1 MQARNYTRPNL
12 HASKSQEAPIPNLA
26 AQATGIYRAHE
37 APTGIY
43 YSSHI
48 TTVSLA
54 ILIPLSIHTSVL
66 HIHSDDMKRS
76 RNHGPHWRIPA
87 LMLSSLIIGV
97 ALAIAH
103 HAFYSS
109 LAGTAVSS
117 HPIKLVSWTTTQQQ
131 VNIAIGTAFAFVVKA
146 SLILAC
152 STAYMQLLFGVIN
165 QKAFKLEVLDN
176 WFGGLHDLWSLGCL
190 ASYWRYPLLTLMAL
204 TCWLLPIAAI
214 ISPASLNV
222 VIDRIQPSPIRSE
235 FVPQPAFKSLAYCML
250 DWGGWKGNGR
260 LAYDW
265 PIQEVSR
272 IAYAAATAGTILPV
286 EAPGTNASWQ
296 VQFDAPRLSCNDVD
310 NDLREAIKENMGS
323 VLLNWTSYTSSLS
336 LDSQMFSY
344 VAWSAESNDTEPYA
358 FKLDSQRSG
367 VWVLQDNS
375 ARVPYWK
382 GSGVDVFM
390 AVFPRTE
397 YDYNAQRDLFP
408 HWSDDVKDADY
419 KRILYDWYWEDATLI
434 RCSVIPTSYHLGF
447 KFDGLNQQQQIEV
460 LDMKNATG
468 LMRGNDTPVLQLE
481 ASDGYPL
488 LMSRFNAQ
496 NKVPLDVTNITEDA
510 VHSMQLMSYAA
521 IQQGVMAFLLG
532 ATNRNNGS
540 RGLARVPMSKNT
552 TIGYSTQILST
563 VLANTNEMAALNFAQ
578 QTAQSLTNKTSGL
591 AFDQATSLLPTWTS
605 DARRPLI
612 QVMEELY
619 FNITMSMASSPALTY
634 NASSPLAPGQV
645 DVTFDLFGNVYSYE
659 SDKLWLAYG
668 VAIGVTVLNV
678 MIGLWTVARTGA
690 SFMDKFSTIVRAARN
705 ANIEVD
711 MFEERL
717 AGKDPLPKTM
727 AKAEMRMRKAP
738 TLSQIKHLG
747 LVAASEMRR
756 ANGESE

>member
-1 MQARNYTRPNL
+1 M
-12 HASKSQEAPIPNLA
+12 
-26 AQATGIYRAHE
+26 
-37 APTGIY
+37 
-43 YSSHI
+43 
-48 TTVSLA
+48 
-54 ILIPLSIHTSVL
+54 L

-117 HPIKLVSWTTTQQQ
+117 HPIKIVSWTTTQQQ
-131 VNIAIGTAFAFVVKA
+131 VNIAIGTAFAFVIKA

-176 WFGGLHDLWSLGCL
+176 WFGGLDDLWSLGCL

-235 FVPQPAFKSLAYCML
+235 FVPQPAFKSLAYGML
-250 DWGGWKGNGR
+250 GWLGWEGSGT
-260 LAYDW
+260 LYYSW

-272 IAYAAATAGTILPV
+272 IAYAAATAGNILPV

-310 NDLREAIKENMGS
+310 NELRKAIKENMVS
-323 VLLNWTSYTSSLS
+323 VLLNWTSYTPALS
-336 LDSQMFSY
+336 LDSQMLSY

-358 FKLDSQRSG
+358 FKLESERSG
-367 VWVLQDNS
+367 VWELQNNH
-375 ARVPYWK
+375 AKRPYWK
-382 GSGVDVFM
+382 GTGIDVFM
-390 AVFPRTE
+390 AVFPRTA
-397 YDYNAQRDLFP
+397 YDDIDQIPLFAQLPDDIKNADLMQI
-408 HWSDDVKDADY
+408 V
-419 KRILYDWYWEDATLI
+419 YDWYWEDATLV
-434 RCSVIPTSYHLGF
+434 RCSVIPTSYQLGF
-447 KFDGLNQQQQIEV
+447 KFDGLNQQQHIEV
-460 LDMKNATG
+460 LDRKDATG
-468 LMRGNDTPVLQLE
+468 LMGNDSPSMLVE
-481 ASDGYPL
+481 ATDGYPL
-488 LMSRFNAQ
+488 LMSQDNDQ

-521 IQQGVMAFLLG
+521 IQQGVMSFLLG
-532 ATNRNNGS
+532 AVNRNTGS
-540 RGLARVPMSKNT
+540 RGIAVVPMSKNT
-552 TIGYSTQILST
+552 TIRYSTQILST
-563 VLANTNEMAALNFAQ
+563 VLANTNEMAALKLGQ
-578 QTAQSLTNKTSGL
+578 ETAQSITNMTSGV

-668 VAIGVTVLNV
+668 VAIGITVMNV

-690 SFMDKFSTIVRAARN
+690 SFTDKFSTIIRAAKN
-705 ANIEVD
+705 SNIEVD

-717 AGKDPLPKTM
+717 AGRDPLPKTM
-727 AKAEMRMRKAP
+727 AKAEIRMRKAP

-747 LVAASEMRR
+747 LVAASETRR
-756 ANGESE
+756 ANGEAE